1 MIVIA
6 NFLIVAFGLF
16 LIFSGFLMFFKP
28 EKVRVLIG
36 KAGST
41 YLINYTELGIR
52 LIIGLA
58 FLVSSL
64 FSLYEIEFK
73 IVGYFLIVSAII
85 LMLLPIR
92 MHNALARQFAKKLK
106 PLYLKFFAPI
116 AIIFGFIL
124 LYMMY
129 NQIKSFIYLT

>member
-1 MIVIA
+1 MFFIA
-6 NFLIVAFGLF
+6 NFIIIVFGFF
-16 LIFSGFLMFFKP
+16 LIFSGFFMFFKP

-52 LIIGLA
+52 FLVGIA

-85 LMLLPIR
+85 LMLFPIR
-92 MHNALARQFAKKLK
+92 MHNALARQFVKILK
-106 PLYLKFFAPI
+106 PIYLKFFAPL
-116 AIIFGFIL
+116 AIITGLLL

-129 NQIKSFIYLT
+129 NQIKSFIYLY